1 MQTHPKAL
9 NPADALT
16 AALRAAIVAAL
27 PPAPAPAPVLGS
39 SDPIAPPTLYTV
51 KELAQAEP
59 ALPVGAIRADL
70 IHRRT
75 NGLAESGAVIRRGRL
90 LLLHRERY
98 MSWLLAYGQ
107 EAA

>member
-1 MQTHPKAL
+1 MQTHAKAL

-27 PPAPAPAPVLGS
+27 PPAPAPVPGS

-98 MSWLLAYGQ
+98 MAWLLAHGQ
-107 EAA
+107 EPA